1 MRHRQQEYEVVRGS
15 ERGERVATRGR
26 RKAVAENRPSPDE
39 RTHGQ
44 TPPAG
49 RVLHV
54 LAHPGDALG
63 ATAAELFRALREPGR
78 PVVVVCLARSG
89 QTDRDRLLQVI
100 GRGGTWRRT
109 AESLPDGEVLD
120 VFALSDA
127 PHVEV
132 CFADPAEPPAGGA
145 PAELV
150 DRVVDLLELFEPGTV
165 CTLDPDPD
173 HTGWSAATGATR
185 PDHPEHTAVAEAV
198 LVAVHR
204 AAAGGLPVAVECFRS
219 PAPCEAPS
227 GPAPAV
233 VRYPGRP
240 VALTR
245 AADGQ
250 LTAYAVLGGRLA
262 RWTERSAGA
271 AEWGERELLDSPE
284 LLPVL
289 AVAQTRHGWVHL
301 VSLRRTPRP
310 GGGAIVEV
318 MHAVQYQSGRPLG
331 EWRSL
336 GNPNGNNH
344 DKGREVGVP
353 AVIVDAEGCLH
364 VYARNFG
371 RGVSCRTQRADGSW
385 TSWQDIKGS
394 EVQDGLAAVLD
405 DAGAPELYAPSGGGV
420 LRWRRNEEGAMREV
434 ADDRLPLFVAPGTA
448 ISALLTGPG
457 RVTVYGCDVRDRM
470 LYAYRTDRASTPIGT
485 AGGEGV
491 GALRMAIDGYDCTVL
506 LQRSAEGAVAVGA
519 YPTEQENAGLWWERT
534 GGSGI
539 REPAAAVD
547 ALGRLVIASLDGDGR
562 LAVVRQDVSVSGL
575 MLGGW
580 VTV

>member
-1 MRHRQQEYEVVRGS
+1 MARGS
-15 ERGERVATRGR
+15 GRGGRATARGR
-26 RKAVAENRPSPDE
+26 RRAVATDRPSSAG
-39 RTHGQ
+39 RTAARASA
-44 TPPAG
+44 TAG

-54 LAHPGDALG
+54 LAHPADALG
-63 ATAAELFRALREPGR
+63 ATSAELFRALGEPGR
-78 PVVVVCLARSG
+78 PVTVACLARSG
-89 QTDRDRLLQVI
+89 RTDRDRLLRVI

-109 AESLPDGEVLD
+109 TEALPDGEVLD
-120 VFALSDA
+120 VFALSEA

-132 CFADPAEPPAGGA
+132 CFADPAEPPVPGA
-145 PAELV
+145 PDGLV
-150 DRVVDLLELFEPGTV
+150 DRVAALLELFAPGTV

-173 HTGWSAATGATR
+173 HTGWSDDTGAAR
-185 PDHPEHTAVAEAV
+185 PDHPEHTAVAEAA

-204 AAAGGLPVAVECFRS
+204 AAEAGARPVAVECFRC

-233 VRYPGRP
+233 VRYPGRR

-245 AADGQ
+245 GTDGQ

-262 RWTERSAGA
+262 RWTERTPGGP
-271 AEWGERELLDSPE
+271 EWGERELLDAPG

-289 AVAQTRHGWVHL
+289 AAAQTGQGWVHL
-301 VSLRRTPRP
+301 VSLRRTPQP
-310 GGGAIVEV
+310 GGTVRVEV

-331 EWRSL
+331 PWRSL
-336 GNPNGNNH
+336 GNPNGGNH

-353 AVIVDAEGCLH
+353 AAIVDAEGCLH

-371 RGVSCRTQRADGSW
+371 RGVSSRTQRTDGSW
-385 TSWQDIKGS
+385 TSWQDINGS
-394 EVQDGLAAVLD
+394 EVQDGLAPVLD
-405 DAGAPELYAPSGGGV
+405 DAGRPELYAPSGDGV
-420 LRWRRNEEGAMREV
+420 LRWRRNAEGALREV
-434 ADDRLPLFVAPGTA
+434 IDERLPLFAAPGTA
-448 ISALLTGPG
+448 ISALATGPG

-470 LYAYRTDRASTPIGT
+470 LHAYRTDRASTPLGT

-491 GALRMAIDGYDCTVL
+491 SVLRMAIDGYDCTVL

-519 YPTEQENAGLWWERT
+519 YPTEHENAGLWWERT
-534 GGSGI
+534 GGTGI
-539 REPAAAVD
+539 REPAAAAD

-562 LAVVRQDVSVSGL
+562 LAVARQDASVSGL
-575 MLGGW
+575 TLGEW